1 MTPRP
6 NDRAGYGI
14 GYDFALAVW
23 QRRKWL
29 AVLTFI
35 TVLAGAVSLTLSLPN
50 VYRATATAIVERQV
64 SETLVK
70 PAVTTELETR
80 IQTIHKQVTSRARLS
95 DVIQRYGLYPE
106 LKGRVP
112 MAGIVERMRRDI
124 QFGLSGVE
132 QQMTGRMA
140 TISFSVSYSGRDP
153 EIVAEVANALVA
165 SYVDE
170 NTRRR
175 EQQAVQTAE
184 VLKGQLD
191 ETKRELDAQERRER
205 EFTMQ
210 HTSELPQ
217 QIEVNLSAL
226 DRLNTQLRLNGE
238 YQIKAIERR
247 ERLEQELATADSG
260 TATTTP
266 TTPTAQLA
274 RLKQQLAELRTK
286 FSDEYPDVV
295 RIKLEIARLSEQ
307 VGTTGTNGQDTT
319 AGTNGH
325 AHATSDDPARRMIE
339 RSLERAQA
347 AHSTLK
353 DEEVML
359 RRLIADYENRVQ
371 NAPKRQDELQQLSK
385 DREANKE
392 RYETLRKR
400 YEEARLAES
409 LEQGQKVEQL
419 RVLDPAMPTNRPWAP
434 NRFWLLVV
442 GFVAAVGLAFAAV
455 VAAERLDTSFHT
467 VDDVRDFVAVPTLA
481 VIRRLPT
488 PAGVGGGWLRP
499 VLVTLAFLVGLTLI
513 VGGSHYVGSGNEQ
526 IARMTARGRG

>member
-6 NDRAGYGI
+6 NDRPEYGV

-29 AVLTFI
+29 AMLTFI
-35 TVLAGAVSLTLSLPN
+35 AALAGVVSLALSLPS

-64 SETLVK
+64 SETFVR
-70 PAVTTELETR
+70 PSVTTELETR
-80 IQTIHKQVTSRARLS
+80 IQTIHKQVTSRARLI

-106 LKGRVP
+106 LKGHVP
-112 MAGIVERMRRDI
+112 IEGVVERMRRDI
-124 QFGLSGVE
+124 EFGLSGVE

-165 SYVDE
+165 SYVEE
-170 NTRRR
+170 NTKRR
-175 EQQAVQTAE
+175 ERQAIQTAA
-184 VLKGQLD
+184 VLKDQLD
-191 ETKRELDAQERRER
+191 ETKRELDALDQRER
-205 EFTMQ
+205 EFTFQ

-247 ERLEQELATADSG
+247 ERLEQELVTESG
-260 TATTTP
+260 SATTASKAPP
-266 TTPTAQLA
+266 TQLE

-307 VGTTGTNGQDTT
+307 AEPAGV
-319 AGTNGH
+319 GTNGH
-325 AHATSDDPARRMIE
+325 APTTNGEAARHLTE
-339 RSLERAQA
+339 QSLARAQA
-347 AHSTLK
+347 ELKTLK

-359 RRLIADYENRVQ
+359 RRLIADYEGRVQ
-371 NAPKRQDELQQLSK
+371 NAPKRQDELQQLSR
-385 DREANKE
+385 DRESIKE
-392 RYETLRKR
+392 RYQTLLKH

-419 RVLDPAMPTNRPWAP
+419 RILDPAIPTRQPWAP
-434 NRFWLLVV
+434 NRFWLLTI
-442 GFVAAVGLAFAAV
+442 GFIAAVGLAFAVV
-455 VAAERLDTSFHT
+455 VAAERFDTSFHT
-467 VDDVRDFVAVPTLA
+467 VDDLRAFVTVPTLA

-488 PAGVGGGWLRP
+488 RSNVRTGWLRP
-499 VLVTLAFLVGLTLI
+499 ALVTLAFLVSVALI
-513 VGGSHYVGSGNEQ
+513 VGGAYYVGSGNEQ
-526 IARMTARGRG
+526 IARMTARARG